1 MVHKVRFVS
10 IQHLVATVIR
20 VPKTCL
26 ALDTGG
32 VHTTSSAVKRL
43 FAVFEYNATHAGTAS
58 LGFSFFDFLQQRSRF
73 ARKAEVIQPLT
84 ELAVMDRLLIWIR
97 HTLEDVENKLRNK
110 GISSFSQH
118 GKAAWK
124 EYINYI

>member
-1 MVHKVRFVS
+1 
-10 IQHLVATVIR
+10 
-20 VPKTCL
+20 
-26 ALDTGG
+26 
-32 VHTTSSAVKRL
+32 
-43 FAVFEYNATHAGTAS
+43 
-58 LGFSFFDFLQQRSRF
+58 
-73 ARKAEVIQPLT
+73 
-84 ELAVMDRLLIWIR
+84 MDRLLIWIR